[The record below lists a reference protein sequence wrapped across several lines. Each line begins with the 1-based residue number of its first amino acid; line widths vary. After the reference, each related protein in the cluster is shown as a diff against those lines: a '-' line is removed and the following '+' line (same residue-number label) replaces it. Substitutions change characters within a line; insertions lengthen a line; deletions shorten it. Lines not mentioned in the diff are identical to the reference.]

1 MCSHNNAMLRVS
13 AWRSRRSGNLKE
25 ATPRRTSEISTV
37 PKAEPIAQPEPAY
50 LRFPTPAP
58 AAPKAAPTVQPVL
71 ETAATLAGYPPWRAE
86 VKEKVRQARE
96 KRLSQSRSLDDQ
108 HDETELDPNPIVAAA
123 LKRIRKTSTASV
135 TPPAITTPTRTV
147 RNGSRAS
154 ALAEK
159 IDALLTPELK
169 PEPPAEPLETPP
181 VKLPPNRPAVPRS
194 VRPAISALAAK
205 PAPGRVET
213 KPFTPRPSVELP
225 VKPEPKVQPEV
236 RVRPEPKIQPESRVR
251 PELEARVRPEP
262 KVQPEVRVKPEPR
275 IQSEL
280 RAESRVRP
288 ELEARVRPEPKV
300 QPEVRVRPEPK
311 IQPESEPLELSPVEI
326 KHPNPIHLAP
336 PATVE
341 TREIEPEYEH
351 EYEEAKS
358 GPLPIVQASNK
369 RIDTQIIEIPLIISE
384 LQAAGPKPPT
394 LWVRTLAGGC
404 DFEIIAMS
412 FLPVFAAYAT
422 LNTSLGEE
430 SFFIL
435 FVLLAAITFA
445 YQTITLSIAGRT
457 FGMAVLNLK
466 LVDAKDESLPITY
479 RQKLLRAW
487 GATVAFILP
496 PLNLLVM
503 RLNGQGYS
511 LPDLVSGTLPIEE

>member
-1 MCSHNNAMLRVS
+1 MKCENCGNELIGATIICRVCSHNNAMLRVS

-262 KVQPEVRVKPEPR
+262 KVQPEVRVRPEPR
-275 IQSEL
+275 
-280 RAESRVRP
+280 
-288 ELEARVRPEPKV
+288 
-300 QPEVRVRPEPK
+300 
-311 IQPESEPLELSPVEI
+311 IQPESEPLESSPVEI